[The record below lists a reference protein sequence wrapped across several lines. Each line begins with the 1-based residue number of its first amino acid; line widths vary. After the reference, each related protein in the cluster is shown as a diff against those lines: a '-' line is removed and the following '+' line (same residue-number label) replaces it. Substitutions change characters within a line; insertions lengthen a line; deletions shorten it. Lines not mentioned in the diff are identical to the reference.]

1 MTNTEK
7 DQLAAEIG
15 TELPDCEGVPM
26 VTVLDWC
33 LRQMGAKEGKHD
45 KV

>member
-15 TELPDCEGVPM
+15 TELPDYEGVPM
-26 VTVLDWC
+26 ACALDWC
-33 LRQMGAKEGKHD
+33 LRQMGAKEANES
-45 KV
+45 

>member
-15 TELPDCEGVPM
+15 TELPDYEGVP
-26 VTVLDWC
+26 VACALDWC
-33 LRQMGAKEGKHD
+33 LRQMGAKEDKHD
-45 KV
+45 GI